1 MLKSDQSVLRLEL
14 EEGNQKPKPNQITYT
29 PRCWP
34 MTHTHNNQ
42 VYRSLCVCV
51 WVSAGTAAKWKVSAS
66 PPAQRCATTFRR
78 HGGGELHKL
87 TAARASIAS
96 ALYGNLCL
104 KAADLTPEL

>member
-66 PPAQRCATTFRR
+66 PPLNGAQQLL
-78 HGGGELHKL
+78 GGQGGELYKL